1 MQIFTHKISL
11 CSSLLFGAD
20 PAAPMNI
27 KVLTWQKILS
37 KLLKNL
43 HIRTSYT
50 FLSVSRIFRHEWILD
65 SNCDLK
71 KMKIWSCLQ
80 HAPKKLYF
88 NCSKHAW
95 SAAMEPFSKFA
106 TSTASLHPTILWCL
120 LYSQLLATCQD
131 RTGGDTV

>member
-50 FLSVSRIFRHEWILD
+50 FLSVSRIFRHEWIVTAIFKKWKSD
-65 SNCDLK
+65 RACNTRQKNC
-71 KMKIWSCLQ
+71 I
-80 HAPKKLYF
+80 
-88 NCSKHAW
+88 
-95 SAAMEPFSKFA
+95 
-106 TSTASLHPTILWCL
+106 STAQNTPDRQLWSHFLNSLQVLHHSTL
-120 LYSQLLATCQD
+120 LYYGVCCIANYWQHV
-131 RTGGDTV
+131 RTGQGGILYSW